1 MLRKLLKYDFRSN
14 LKIFLFIWP
23 GIILFSL
30 TPAIFRFLPE
40 TSSAVNGLEIA
51 LTAAYYLGL
60 AGACILAVVISISRF
75 YKGLLRE
82 EGYLMFTLPVT
93 TGRLILSKFLVA
105 LVTVSVTCL
114 LSIGGM
120 WLVILN
126 LDRTNLLAY
135 ALDQLSN
142 LRAED
147 WLTLALCVLA
157 VFSGFG
163 MKLAQ
168 VYLAC
173 AIGHQAKKHCVLLA
187 VVCYYGISVALETV
201 GVMLISLFDSI
212 GAFIVFDM
220 SMNQF
225 LLLAVL
231 LGAALSAVWL
241 ALTRVLLNRHLNLE

>member
-1 MLRKLLKYDFRSN
+1 
-14 LKIFLFIWP
+14 
-23 GIILFSL
+23 
-30 TPAIFRFLPE
+30 
-40 TSSAVNGLEIA
+40 
-51 LTAAYYLGL
+51 
-60 AGACILAVVISISRF
+60 
-75 YKGLLRE
+75 
-82 EGYLMFTLPVT
+82 MFTLPVT

-173 AIGHQAKKHCVLLA
+173 AIGHQAKKHRVLLA
-187 VVCYYGISVALETV
+187 VVC
-201 GVMLISLFDSI
+201 D
-212 GAFIVFDM
+212 
-220 SMNQF
+220 
-225 LLLAVL
+225 LLV
-231 LGAALSAVWL
+231 LSADWL
-241 ALTRVLLNRHLNLE
+241 FFYYMPGYSWAGSRWLTFVLPSAGLTLLPSLVLFRLVRRIHEEFKIDNGVV

>member
-30 TPAIFRFLPE
+30 TPAIFRLLPSGSD
-40 TSSAVNGLEIA
+40 TVNGLEIA
-51 LTAAYYLGL
+51 LTVAYFLGL

-93 TGRLILSKFLVA
+93 TGRLIFSKFLVA

-135 ALDQLSN
+135 TLEQFSN
-142 LRAED
+142 LRARD
-147 WLTLALCVLA
+147 WLTLALGVLT

-163 MKLAQ
+163 AKLAQ

-173 AIGHQAKKHCVLLA
+173 AIGHQAKKHRVLLA

-201 GVMLISLFDSI
+201 GVMVISLFDSV

-220 SMNQF
+220 TKNQ
-225 LLLAVL
+225 LLLITVL

-241 ALTRVLLNRHLNLE
+241 VLTRVLLNRHLNLE